1 MDSNSIGRRHPSRR
15 QKSPCGAF
23 LDARLAQSTRAH
35 QENACVEI
43 HERFSFAQTANSR
56 RRVDSNSIGRRY
68 PSRRQKSPCGA
79 FLDARLA
86 QSTRAHQENACVEI
100 HERFSFAQTANSRR
114 RVDSNSIGRR
124 YPSRRQ
130 KSPCGAF
137 LDARLAQSTRA
148 HQELQYPNRVLEF
161 LFCRNISKGS

>member
-1 MDSNSIGRRHPSRR
+1 MGTDC
-15 QKSPCGAF
+15 KSAAF
-23 LDARLAQSTRAH
+23 QLRWFESTRAH

-86 QSTRAHQENACVEI
+86 QPTRTHQENACVEI
-100 HERFSFAQTANSRR
+100 HERFSFAQTANSRK
-114 RVDSNSIGRR
+114 RVDSNR
-124 YPSRRQ
+124 
-130 KSPCGAF
+130 A
-137 LDARLAQSTRA
+137 AVQSTVSNQPSATTTTTACGRNREELLGPRSDFSKPR
-148 HQELQYPNRVLEF
+148 QEAVEKSANATRCCCLAR
-161 LFCRNISKGS
+161 GSGV